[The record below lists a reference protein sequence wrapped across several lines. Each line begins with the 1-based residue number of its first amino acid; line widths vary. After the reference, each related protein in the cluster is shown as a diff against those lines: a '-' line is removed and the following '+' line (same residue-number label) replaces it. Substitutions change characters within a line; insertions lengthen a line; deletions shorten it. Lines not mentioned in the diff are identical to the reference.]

1 VIFDKK
7 FIIDNNDQLTNYLES
22 IMESSKNIAI
32 KDRITHAIFT
42 GAAVMLVVFL
52 ISLALPKQWLVSG
65 RIVVFPSGQ
74 PASASQNLLPE
85 TGNTAEI
92 IKSVSFQKANFADQ
106 SANFAGARAVR
117 NSSMVQVSFRSSE
130 NDIQSYEDLIVK
142 IPGQVNDYARDLYDG
157 SPFKYKMAGDPEIST
172 SPVRPNLLLN
182 AILGFVGGI
191 VLYVIYMLGFESR
204 EPKIEVEEVEIKEK
218 KSSIVSPEIKPEI
231 IAESVSLTYKKKEEK
246 IGNGKVEMK
255 DGRPHF
261 VPGKPEEKK
270 SSAPENLP
278 FVDELNSSSN
288 IQEPS
293 DDEVKERLNRLMRGE
308 L

>member
-1 VIFDKK
+1 
-7 FIIDNNDQLTNYLES
+7 
-22 IMESSKNIAI
+22 MESSKNFAI

-65 RIVVFPSGQ
+65 KVVVFPSGQ
-74 PASASQNLLPE
+74 PVSASQNLLPE

-92 IKSVSFQKANFADQ
+92 IKSASFQKANFPDQ
-106 SANFAGARAVR
+106 VGNFASARAVR
-117 NSSMVQVSFRSSE
+117 NSSMVQVNFRSSE
-130 NDIQSYEDLIVK
+130 NDIQAYEDLIVK
-142 IPGQVNDYARDLYDG
+142 IPSQVNDYSRDLYSG
-157 SPFKYKMAGDPEIST
+157 SPFKYKMAGDPEISA

-182 AILGFVGGI
+182 AILGFVAGI
-191 VLYVIYMLGFESR
+191 ILYVIYVLGFESR
-204 EPKIEVEEVEIKEK
+204 EPKTEDEEVEIEEKE
-218 KSSIVSPEIKPEI
+218 SSIVSPEIKL
-231 IAESVSLTYKKKEEK
+231 ESASSADKAPVEEK
-246 IGNGKVEMK
+246 IGKGKVEMK

-261 VPGKPEEKK
+261 VPGKTDEKK

-278 FVDELNSSSN
+278 FVDEMISSSN
-288 IQEPS
+288 TQEPS

>member
-1 VIFDKK
+1 
-7 FIIDNNDQLTNYLES
+7 
-22 IMESSKNIAI
+22 MESSKNFAI

-65 RIVVFPSGQ
+65 KVVVFPSGQ
-74 PASASQNLLPE
+74 PVSASQNLLPE
-85 TGNTAEI
+85 TWNTAEI
-92 IKSVSFQKANFADQ
+92 IKSASFQKANFVDQ
-106 SANFAGARAVR
+106 AANFAGARALK

-130 NDIQSYEDLIVK
+130 NDIQVYEDLIVK

-182 AILGFVGGI
+182 AILGFVAGI
-191 VLYVIYMLGFESR
+191 ILYVIYVLGFESMWPER
-204 EPKIEVEEVEIKEK
+204 EEVEIEET
-218 KSSIVSPEIKPEI
+218 KSEIVSPEIKPEVP
-231 IAESVSLTYKKKEEK
+231 AEEK
-246 IGNGKVEMK
+246 EQKIGGGKV
-255 DGRPHF
+255 DLINGRPHF
-261 VPGKPEEKK
+261 VPGKKE
-270 SSAPENLP
+270 SAPENLP
-278 FVDELNSSSN
+278 FVDELISSSS

-293 DDEVKERLNRLMRGE
+293 DDEVKDRLNRLMRGE